1 VGTLTPVAEYSF
13 TTRFTIG
20 GTGQISIVSFANYTS
35 SSLPAPGFTTQAV
48 TLGRPTALLRASM
61 TPPTGAVSAGSAVTV
76 DGEIRNDGTNAAN
89 LGLTSIVLP
98 AGWSLNPA
106 QITVSGTAY
115 SATCTTAAGVTTC
128 TANLGGLS
136 VNPGT
141 ARPIRIRVQVP
152 AGTTTGLYPL
162 DLQVWASSTG
172 YGGSYETYFPDIVRL
187 PINQP
192 RSTPPT
198 LDCPIL
204 SSATRIGGSTVEADG
219 TTIRLYFN
227 LIERGRGTS
236 AAGRFEI
243 GTFGPGTDFGQLYGG
258 LEVTATAQAPGELE
272 SEPSTPCYVSH
283 VPGCSD
289 GFDNDGDGLIDFPL
303 DPGCAGPTD
312 NDERDPQCSDGLDN
326 DGDGRVDFPND
337 PGCHSSNDDN
347 EADFV
352 YAPDDVRARLL
363 LVFDTSGS
371 MNWNVCN
378 DTFTGGDG
386 SVECLGSDVPCTTC
400 SASGCGNGRA
410 DDSRIHR
417 ARTGVANVVAGYGDV
432 EFALMRYRQ
441 RAVAFACPGLNAT
454 AGSGGWAG
462 AGAVCGSF
470 AAGDLLVGFSP
481 ENEYDLLE
489 WIDGRANYAGTPP
502 PGFDIELRGSGTTP
516 IAGSLNSARAYLE
529 TVRGRDGRGACR
541 PYRVILLTDGTETCG
556 GDPVAAASA
565 LRSAGFPVHVI
576 GFAIDAGSRA
586 QLDAIAAAGGTG
598 SAIFVDDSA
607 ALSAAIARIVNES
620 TLIETCNG
628 LDDDCDTLVDEG
640 FVLYCNRPAGV
651 TSLRLCTDPGET
663 VCDGVDDNCNGRV
676 DEGLRNRCG
685 NCGAEPPEVCNRIDD
700 DCDGAI
706 DEGGVC
712 SGCVPSP
719 EVCDNLDNDCDTR
732 IDEGVTRPCGTDLGE
747 CTVGVQ
753 TCVAGEFGA
762 CSGVGPS
769 PEVCDN
775 LDNDCDG
782 VVDGLTRPC
791 GSSVGAC
798 IPGTQTCTAG
808 SFGTC
813 IGAIGPTAERC
824 NAIDDDCDGRTDE
837 GNPGGGVACGDAT
850 GECEP
855 GITSCVGGRL
865 VCEGGRGPVE
875 ELCNMLDDDCD
886 GVVDDGLSVGAPC
899 GTDVGECVPG
909 TLVCRDG
916 MIVCEGGLGPLPEA
930 CNALDDDCDGAV
942 DEMLPLGAECGM
954 SEGAC
959 RPGRIECVGGRELCV
974 GEAPRN
980 REACDCED
988 NDCDGTVDEAPE
1000 TGALCPPGSECVECS
1015 CALPCTDSE
1024 FAPCPEGRVRYERD
1038 DGRCYCVAPRCDLE
1052 ACSAETVRDA
1062 EGHIVCA
1069 PSMSDVPACT
1079 CVNNRCTFPCDGVLC
1094 TEPLVCHPDLGTC
1107 VTNDC
1112 LGLGCPA
1119 GQFCDPMT
1127 RECVDDPCA
1136 SASCAP
1142 EQACRSGTCETS
1154 CGDVI
1159 CERGQR
1165 CARGECV
1172 DDLCFMRSC
1181 RTDEVCDPATGD
1193 CVMDRCR
1200 GVLCG
1205 RGSVCDPSTGD
1216 CRRDPCVDLRC
1227 PAGQYCRR
1235 GECAR
1240 TSMVGDA
1247 GPLSDGGEPPDGGDP
1262 SRRVLAAGGGGCHCG
1277 IGGGAR
1283 GPRGLLFFALLG
1295 IVLMRRRRG
1304 APVAEV
1310 RDERAELGPAG
1321 AGGAPCVRRGVLGRP
1336 LLPRVSR
1343 CRVARCRARRIR
1355 RWERAT
1361 RGWGADAARCR

>member
-1 VGTLTPVAEYSF
+1 
-13 TTRFTIG
+13 
-20 GTGQISIVSFANYTS
+20 
-35 SSLPAPGFTTQAV
+35 
-48 TLGRPTALLRASM
+48 
-61 TPPTGAVSAGSAVTV
+61 
-76 DGEIRNDGTNAAN
+76 
-89 LGLTSIVLP
+89 
-98 AGWSLNPA
+98 
-106 QITVSGTAY
+106 
-115 SATCTTAAGVTTC
+115 
-128 TANLGGLS
+128 
-136 VNPGT
+136 
-141 ARPIRIRVQVP
+141 
-152 AGTTTGLYPL
+152 
-162 DLQVWASSTG
+162 
-172 YGGSYETYFPDIVRL
+172 
-187 PINQP
+187 
-192 RSTPPT
+192 
-198 LDCPIL
+198 
-204 SSATRIGGSTVEADG
+204 
-219 TTIRLYFN
+219 
-227 LIERGRGTS
+227 
-236 AAGRFEI
+236 
-243 GTFGPGTDFGQLYGG
+243 
-258 LEVTATAQAPGELE
+258 
-272 SEPSTPCYVSH
+272 
-283 VPGCSD
+283 
-289 GFDNDGDGLIDFPL
+289 
-303 DPGCAGPTD
+303 
-312 NDERDPQCSDGLDN
+312 
-326 DGDGRVDFPND
+326 
-337 PGCHSSNDDN
+337 
-347 EADFV
+347 
-352 YAPDDVRARLL
+352 
-363 LVFDTSGS
+363 
-371 MNWNVCN
+371 
-378 DTFTGGDG
+378 
-386 SVECLGSDVPCTTC
+386 
-400 SASGCGNGRA
+400 
-410 DDSRIHR
+410 
-417 ARTGVANVVAGYGDV
+417 
-432 EFALMRYRQ
+432 
-441 RAVAFACPGLNAT
+441 
-454 AGSGGWAG
+454 
-462 AGAVCGSF
+462 
-470 AAGDLLVGFSP
+470 
-481 ENEYDLLE
+481 
-489 WIDGRANYAGTPP
+489 
-502 PGFDIELRGSGTTP
+502 
-516 IAGSLNSARAYLE
+516 
-529 TVRGRDGRGACR
+529 
-541 PYRVILLTDGTETCG
+541 
-556 GDPVAAASA
+556 
-565 LRSAGFPVHVI
+565 VI
-576 GFAIDAGSRA
+576 GIAIDAGSRA

-620 TLIETCNG
+620 ILIETCNG

-712 SGCVPSP
+712 SGCVSSP

-732 IDEGVTRPCGTDLGE
+732 IDEGVTRPCGTDVGE
-747 CTVGVQ
+747 CTVGFQ

-782 VVDGLTRPC
+782 VVDGFTRPC

-808 SFGTC
+808 SFGAC

-824 NAIDDDCDGRTDE
+824 NAIDDDCDGRTDEGNPDGGAACGSRIGACRPGTVTCTMGMLVCTGNVGPSPEVCNGVDDDCDGRTDESIPPGGACGACGEGLLHCIGGTMTCTGDRSPSPEVCNGVDDDCDTRIDE

-1038 DGRCYCVAPRCDLE
+1038 DGRCYCVTPRCDLE

-1062 EGHIVCA
+1062 EGRVVCA
-1069 PSMSDVPACT
+1069 PSMSGVPACT

-1094 TEPLVCHPDLGTC
+1094 TEPLVCHPDTGTC

-1112 LGLGCPA
+1112 LGLGCPR

-1216 CRRDPCVDLRC
+1216 CRRDLCLDLRC

-1277 IGGGAR
+1277 VGGGAR
-1283 GPRGLLFFALLG
+1283 GPLGLLFFALLG
-1295 IVLMRRRRG
+1295 IVLMRRRSRCT
-1304 APVAEV
+1304 
-1310 RDERAELGPAG
+1310 RR
-1321 AGGAPCVRRGVLGRP
+1321 GGAR
-1336 LLPRVSR
+1336 
-1343 CRVARCRARRIR
+1343 
-1355 RWERAT
+1355 
-1361 RGWGADAARCR
+1361 